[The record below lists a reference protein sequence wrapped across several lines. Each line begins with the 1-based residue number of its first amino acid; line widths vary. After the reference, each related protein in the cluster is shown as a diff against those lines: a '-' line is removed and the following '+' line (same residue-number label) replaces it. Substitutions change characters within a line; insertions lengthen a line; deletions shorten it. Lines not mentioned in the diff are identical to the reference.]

1 MLKAR
6 EGVCPDGKEWEKEG
20 VSVVSSVPP
29 VPHALNHRC
38 TLESSSDSQGLWTFD
53 SQETKFTGN
62 LV

>member
-20 VSVVSSVPP
+20 VSVVSSVPRSP
-29 VPHALNHRC
+29 CP
-38 TLESSSDSQGLWTFD
+38 ESQVYPRIFIDSQGLWTFD

>member
-38 TLESSSDSQGLWTFD
+38 TLESSSIPKVSGPLTHKRPN
-53 SQETKFTGN
+53 S
-62 LV
+62 LVT